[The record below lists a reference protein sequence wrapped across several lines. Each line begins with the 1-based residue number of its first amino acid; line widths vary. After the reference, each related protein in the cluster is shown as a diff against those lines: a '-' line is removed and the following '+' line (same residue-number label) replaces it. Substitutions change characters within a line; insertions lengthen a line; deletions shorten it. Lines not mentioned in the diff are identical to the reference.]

1 MGFIDSLINAVKGI
15 FAALF
20 GSSSTP
26 TAPPAGGGDTTTPD
40 TKPSTGNYEP
50 KIVRVSDTMELGR
63 VGEAK
68 NTITLKNRKGVFYFA
83 TYFDVVG
90 SFYVGLKVDG
100 TLTENN
106 AHRDTLI
113 LYEVNLPSSGRELAR
128 SWNPPYPNGYPAGTH
143 QAEFLLYNGNHKLV
157 QTLPFTLVVKQ
168 E

>member
-20 GSSSTP
+20 GSSTP
-26 TAPPAGGGDTTTPD
+26 TAPPDGATTTTPD

-100 TLTENN
+100 ALTENN

-128 SWNPPYPNGYPAGTH
+128 SWNPPYPNGYPVGTH
-143 QAEFLLYNGNHKLV
+143 HAEFLLYNGNRKLV